1 MREARREVFLFGLL
15 ASLFSSEAVYTKMM
29 NKKLEDMDMN
39 EVSDM
44 LMKKGFPDEVIK
56 SFEGNHA
63 CWWD

>member
-1 MREARREVFLFGLL
+1 MREARRVFLFALL

-44 LMKKGFPDEVIK
+44 LMKQGFRDEVVV
-56 SFEGNHA
+56 F
-63 CWWD
+63 WR